1 MKKRSLPG
9 VVLLC
14 LLLAA
19 CLLAACTPS
28 DPADGPEMT
37 DRDAGIAFSCGAT
50 FPTDAEEIT
59 AVLAAGETALLDGFA
74 NLRRVNAEGSLCYA
88 ELAAYRAAHPE
99 VEVHYTVDIGTPV
112 DADATEAALT
122 GPVAVEQ
129 LVENLSCLP
138 ALRSLDVRAAD
149 LTADELTAIHAAAPD
164 VELGFSLS
172 IGDALIDSDA
182 AALDLTGLPLAR
194 LDEACAALALCT
206 KLETVNL
213 NHVEGAV
220 LPDGADAAAPAEQT
234 AEGTAA
240 AGLGWNGLG
249 RLQAACP
256 NARFDYRFT
265 YMGKTFSVCDP
276 VISLSRLKLG
286 NQRVAE
292 VEAFGAYLQCDTLE
306 MENCNVSNERMAA
319 LRDALPNTKVVW
331 RVSFG
336 QASARTDAVRIRL
349 VKDHYKFSR
358 SDLEP
363 LKYCVDCELLD
374 LGHNGLRDIAFTAY
388 MPKLR
393 VAILAIGYV
402 DDITPLAGCTEMEY
416 LELFNNRI
424 VDLTPLTGMT
434 KLKHL
439 NLTWNR
445 VEDVS
450 PLYTM
455 TGLERLWVGR
465 NLFSEEQQA
474 QLAAALPNTEIK
486 YSHGPTAEGWRVHP
500 RYDQLRQEFD
510 YEHPRTGGY

>member
-9 VVLLC
+9 VALLC

-28 DPADGPEMT
+28 DPVDEPEMT

-50 FPTDAEEIT
+50 FPADAEEIT
-59 AVLAAGETALLDGFA
+59 AVLAEGETALLDGFA

-88 ELAAYRAAHPE
+88 ELAAYRAANPE

-149 LTADELTAIHAAAPD
+149 LTADELTAIHAAAPG

-276 VISLSRLKLG
+276 VISLSGLKLG

-331 RVSFG
+331 RVFFSG
-336 QASARTDAVRIRL
+336 ASARTDAVRIRL
-349 VKDHYKFSR
+349 VFSCTEN
-358 SDLEP
+358 DLK
-363 LKYCVDCELLD
+363 LLRYCRDCELLD
-374 LGHNGLRDIAFTAY
+374 LGHNNLSNIACVAY

-393 VAILAIGYV
+393 VAILAIGHV
-402 DDITPLAGCTEMEY
+402 RDISPLAGCKELEY
-416 LELFNNRI
+416 LELFSNRI
-424 VDLTPLTGMT
+424 EDISALSGLTELR
-434 KLKHL
+434 HL
-439 NLTWNR
+439 NLTWNCI
-445 VEDVS
+445 EDIT
-450 PLYTM
+450 PLLGL
-455 TGLERLWVGR
+455 TGLERLWIGR
-465 NLFSEEQQA
+465 NPISEQQQE

-486 YSHGPTAEGWRVHP
+486 YSHGPTGEGWRVHP
-500 RYDQLRQEFD
+500 RYDQLYEEFG
-510 YEHPRTGGY
+510 YGIQRTGGY

>member
-1 MKKRSLPG
+1 
-9 VVLLC
+9 
-14 LLLAA
+14 
-19 CLLAACTPS
+19 
-28 DPADGPEMT
+28 
-37 DRDAGIAFSCGAT
+37 
-50 FPTDAEEIT
+50 
-59 AVLAAGETALLDGFA
+59 
-74 NLRRVNAEGSLCYA
+74 
-88 ELAAYRAAHPE
+88 
-99 VEVHYTVDIGTPV
+99 
-112 DADATEAALT
+112 
-122 GPVAVEQ
+122 
-129 LVENLSCLP
+129 
-138 ALRSLDVRAAD
+138 
-149 LTADELTAIHAAAPD
+149 
-164 VELGFSLS
+164 
-172 IGDALIDSDA
+172 
-182 AALDLTGLPLAR
+182 
-194 LDEACAALALCT
+194 
-206 KLETVNL
+206 
-213 NHVEGAV
+213 
-220 LPDGADAAAPAEQT
+220 
-234 AEGTAA
+234 EGTAA
-240 AGLGWNGLG
+240 AGLGWTGLG

-276 VISLSRLKLG
+276 VISLSGLKLG

-292 VEAFGAYLQCDTLE
+292 VEAFGPYLQCDTLE

-445 VEDVS
+445 VADVS

-455 TGLERLWVGR
+455 TGLERLWIGR
-465 NLFSEEQQA
+465 NLFSEEQQE